1 ITRATGVGCH
11 FACYDNHAVPG
22 RNVNIERLIRIG
34 AGATVSDPVAAD
46 VFRIE
51 GIQVSSR
58 EHEVGSRAGSIRIDG
73 RAQGRGAVVQVGVG
87 IVMVPLQIAKDRT
100 GRGGRAVLWN
110 ATAEESIVLCGIAK
124 GDASGKRTWRAR
136 RPRRPGSRWSRGGR
150 PAAQPCYS
158 QRVAG
163 VRAPCVMDLAYHH
176 NKGL

>member
-1 ITRATGVGCH
+1 
-11 FACYDNHAVPG
+11 
-22 RNVNIERLIRIG
+22 
-34 AGATVSDPVAAD
+34 
-46 VFRIE
+46 
-51 GIQVSSR
+51 
-58 EHEVGSRAGSIRIDG
+58 
-73 RAQGRGAVVQVGVG
+73 
-87 IVMVPLQIAKDRT
+87 MVPLQIAKDRT
-100 GRGGRAVLWN
+100 GRGGRAGLWN

-176 NKGL
+176 NKGLPSGNLNVERLIRIRGRACVSNPVGAEIVRIEAPQISRSEDGMVCVAHRIRIDRHALRRTGGVGECVRIVMVLSRITKDPARRSRRTG